1 MLGVDSC
8 GKLPSPLSDMTLN
21 EAETR
26 NLLIDPALQKRGWGM
41 GLGTM
46 RLEQSAGKVRMVNG
60 KARRSSTKT
69 ADYTL
74 QVRPNGS
81 GQPVKVGVV
90 EAKAERFPPNH
101 GLEQAKQTAERHNV
115 PFAFSS
121 NGHLYVEYDSSKG
134 MTTEPRSFDDF
145 PTTDE
150 LQRRYEL
157 GKEFTFD
164 QPDVIPLLTPYY
176 QSEDSVR
183 YYQDAAIRAVFEK
196 IAKGEN
202 RALLSLATGTGK
214 THIAVNI
221 LKRIADA
228 GQLRRALFV
237 CDRDELRSQG
247 WAALNEAF
255 GSDAAQASTRNPE
268 KNARVIVAT
277 YQTLG
282 VDTEE
287 GDSSFLK
294 THYPENYF
302 SHIVIDECHRSAWNK
317 WSEVLT
323 RNSDAVQI
331 GLTATP
337 RQFENLELPP
347 EDQKITNDNILYFG
361 FPAYEYGIG
370 RGIDDG
376 YLALMQV
383 ERRKTF
389 IAQNIFSEHEKH
401 ITRDE
406 LGQGQLR
413 DAYTGES
420 VTAEDVREEYGAP
433 TLEQRLIMPDRVHAT
448 CEDLFE
454 LLVND
459 GDPRQKTIV
468 FCVSID
474 HANRVQ
480 AKMNNLYAQWCQAN
494 GVARSDPYAFSCTAE
509 TGREHISDLRGAS
522 TRYFVATTVD
532 LLSTGVDVP
541 VVENI
546 VFFRY
551 VNSPIAFQQMIG
563 RGTRIDEARGKLA
576 FTIYDYTDATRL
588 MGSDLTSRD
597 GGGNK
602 VSDDG
607 PRDGADE
614 QIIEVQ
620 GMQVHVSPAGKFI
633 AVSKDDGT
641 VELVSIEEYE
651 QKIRDALVNEVGDI
665 EELKARWVDPERRRE
680 AMRVLPDDTRSAN
693 LLREVAAMHDYDLF
707 DVLAHIVF
715 GFRPLTRIDRARTFE
730 TNNRSWLEPLP
741 DQTRNTILAIV
752 SQFGKGG
759 IENLEHSGMLNT
771 PEVVNAGGGRA
782 LAGYPDGDAGEALQ
796 DVKRRIF
803 GE

>member
-1 MLGVDSC
+1 MEVLILC
-8 GKLPSPLSDMTLN
+8 ELAMTYN

-26 NLLIDPALQKRGWGM
+26 ALLIDPALHRRGWGI

-46 RLEQSAGKVRMVNG
+46 RLEQSAGKVEMVGG
-60 KARRSSTKT
+60 KPRRSSTKT

-74 QVRPNGS
+74 QVRPDGF

-101 GLEQAKQTAERHNV
+101 GLEQAKKTAERHNV

-121 NGHLYVEYDSSKG
+121 NGHRYVEYDSDTGLTSDPK
-134 MTTEPRSFDDF
+134 SFDDF
-145 PTTDE
+145 PAPSE
-150 LQRRYEL
+150 LQRRYEVYL
-157 GKEFTFD
+157 GSTLND
-164 QPDVIPLLTPYY
+164 DVARPLLMAYPGGAG
-176 QSEDSVR
+176 SMR
-183 YYQDAAIRAVFEK
+183 YYQDAAVRAVFEK
-196 IAKGEN
+196 MARGEK

-214 THIAVNI
+214 TRIAVNT
-221 LKRIADA
+221 LKRIADS

-247 WAALNEAF
+247 WTALNEVF
-255 GSDAAQASTRNPE
+255 GADAAQASTRNPE

-287 GDSSFLK
+287 GESTFLR

-323 RNSDAVQI
+323 RNPDAVQI

-370 RGIDDG
+370 SGIDDG

-383 ERRKTF
+383 ERRETF
-389 IAQNIFSEHEKH
+389 IAQNVFSEREKH
-401 ITRDE
+401 VTRNE
-406 LGQGQLR
+406 LGKGQLQN
-413 DAYTGES
+413 ALTGEA
-420 VTAEDVREEYGAP
+420 VKLDDLREEYGAP
-433 TLEQRLIMPDRVHAT
+433 ALEQRLIMPDRVRAM

-459 GDPRQKTIV
+459 GDPRQKTII
-468 FCVSID
+468 FCVNIY

-480 AKMNNLYAQWCQAN
+480 VEMNNLFAKWCADN
-494 GVARSDPYAFSCTAE
+494 GIARNDPYAFSCTAE
-509 TGREHISDLRGAS
+509 TGREHISDLRGAN
-522 TRYFVATTVD
+522 TRYFAATTVD

-551 VNSPIAFQQMIG
+551 VTSPIAFQQMIG

-588 MGSDLTSRD
+588 MSSDLTSRA
-597 GGGNK
+597 GGSTTNGDPNDQEK
-602 VSDDG
+602 
-607 PRDGADE
+607 E
-614 QIIEVQ
+614 QVIEVQ
-620 GMQVHVSPAGKFI
+620 GMHVHVRPVGKFI
-633 AVSKDDGT
+633 AVSKNDGS
-641 VELVSIEEYE
+641 VEMVSIEEYE
-651 QKIRDALVNEVGDI
+651 NRVKEALVSEVNDVEGLR
-665 EELKARWVDPERRRE
+665 ERWIDPGRRHDTML
-680 AMRVLPDDTRSAN
+680 ALPDQARSAN
-693 LLREVAAMHDYDLF
+693 LLREIGGLHDYDLF
-707 DVLAHIVF
+707 DVLAGITF
-715 GFRPLTRIDRARTFE
+715 GFRPLTRIDRADTFKAQ
-730 TNNRSWLEPLP
+730 NRNWLCAMP
-741 DQTRNTILAIV
+741 DQTRNAILAIV
-752 SQFGKGG
+752 SQFSKGG
-759 IENLEHSGMLNT
+759 IENLENRAMLST
-771 PEVVNAGGGRA
+771 SEVSRAGGGAA
-782 LAGYPDGDAGEALQ
+782 LFKYPHGNAGDALREI
-796 DVKRRIF
+796 KRRF
-803 GE
+803 FRHDV

>member
-1 MLGVDSC
+1 MVTSMW
-8 GKLPSPLSDMTLN
+8 ST
-21 EAETR
+21 TR
-26 NLLIDPALQKRGWGM
+26 PTGI
-41 GLGTM
+41 
-46 RLEQSAGKVRMVNG
+46 
-60 KARRSSTKT
+60 
-69 ADYTL
+69 
-74 QVRPNGS
+74 
-81 GQPVKVGVV
+81 
-90 EAKAERFPPNH
+90 
-101 GLEQAKQTAERHNV
+101 
-115 PFAFSS
+115 
-121 NGHLYVEYDSSKG
+121 
-134 MTTEPRSFDDF
+134 TTEPRSFDDF

-214 THIAVNI
+214 THIAVNL

-247 WAALNEAF
+247 WGALNEAF
-255 GSDAAQASTRNPE
+255 GSDAAQASTGNPE

-383 ERRKTF
+383 ERRETF

-406 LGQGQLR
+406 LGQGQ
-413 DAYTGES
+413 T
-420 VTAEDVREEYGAP
+420 
-433 TLEQRLIMPDRVHAT
+433 
-448 CEDLFE
+448 
-454 LLVND
+454 
-459 GDPRQKTIV
+459 K
-468 FCVSID
+468 
-474 HANRVQ
+474 
-480 AKMNNLYAQWCQAN
+480 
-494 GVARSDPYAFSCTAE
+494 
-509 TGREHISDLRGAS
+509 
-522 TRYFVATTVD
+522 
-532 LLSTGVDVP
+532 
-541 VVENI
+541 
-546 VFFRY
+546 
-551 VNSPIAFQQMIG
+551 
-563 RGTRIDEARGKLA
+563 
-576 FTIYDYTDATRL
+576 
-588 MGSDLTSRD
+588 
-597 GGGNK
+597 
-602 VSDDG
+602 
-607 PRDGADE
+607 
-614 QIIEVQ
+614 
-620 GMQVHVSPAGKFI
+620 
-633 AVSKDDGT
+633 
-641 VELVSIEEYE
+641 
-651 QKIRDALVNEVGDI
+651 
-665 EELKARWVDPERRRE
+665 
-680 AMRVLPDDTRSAN
+680 
-693 LLREVAAMHDYDLF
+693 
-707 DVLAHIVF
+707 
-715 GFRPLTRIDRARTFE
+715 
-730 TNNRSWLEPLP
+730 
-741 DQTRNTILAIV
+741 
-752 SQFGKGG
+752 
-759 IENLEHSGMLNT
+759 
-771 PEVVNAGGGRA
+771 GRA
-782 LAGYPDGDAGEALQ
+782 H
-796 DVKRRIF
+796 RRIRCR
-803 GE
+803 GRYARRIRCTNA

>member
-1 MLGVDSC
+1 
-8 GKLPSPLSDMTLN
+8 MTLN

-60 KARRSSTKT
+60 RARRSSTKT

-74 QVRPNGS
+74 QVRPSGS

-121 NGHLYVEYDSSKG
+121 NGHLYVEHDSTTG
-134 MTTEPRSFDDF
+134 ITTEPRSFDDF

-247 WAALNEAF
+247 WGALNEAF

-383 ERRKTF
+383 ERRETF

-413 DAYTGES
+413 DARTGES
-420 VTAEDVREEYGAP
+420 VAAEDMREEYGAP
-433 TLEQRLIMPDRVHAT
+433 TLEQRLIMPDRVHAM

-459 GDPRQKTIV
+459 GDPRQKTII

-480 AKMNNLYAQWCQAN
+480 AKMNNLYAQWCQAS

-551 VNSPIAFQQMIG
+551 LNSPIAFQQMIG

-588 MGSDLTSRD
+588 MGADLQSRAD
-597 GGGNK
+597 GG
-602 VSDDG
+602 SIG
-607 PRDGADE
+607 PNEPPEREKE
-614 QIIEVQ
+614 QVIEVQ
-620 GMQVHVSPAGKFI
+620 GMRVHVRPAGRFI
-633 AVSKDDGT
+633 AVSKDDGN
-641 VELVSIEEYE
+641 VEMVSLEEYE
-651 QKIRDALVNEVGDI
+651 ERVKEALVNEVGDV
-665 EELKARWVDPERRRE
+665 EELKERWVDPARRRDS
-680 AMRVLPDDTRSAN
+680 MLVLPDQTRSAN
-693 LLREVAAMHDYDLF
+693 LLREVSGLHDYDLF
-707 DVLAHIVF
+707 DVLAGIAF
-715 GFRPLTRIDRARTFE
+715 GFRPLTRADRAKVFE
-730 TNNRSWLEPLP
+730 SNNRSWLDGMP
-741 DQTRNTILAIV
+741 DQTRNTILAIA

-759 IENLEHSGMLNT
+759 IENLEHSTMLNT
-771 PEVVNAGGGRA
+771 PEVARTGGASA
-782 LAGYPDGDAGEALQ
+782 LNIYPYGDASAALRET
-796 DVKRRIF
+796 KRRLF
-803 GE
+803 AV

>member
-1 MLGVDSC
+1 
-8 GKLPSPLSDMTLN
+8 MTYN

-26 NLLIDPALQKRGWGM
+26 NLLIDPALHGRGWAI

-46 RLEQSAGKVRMVNG
+46 RLEQSAGKVEMVGG
-60 KARRSSTKT
+60 KPRRSSTKT

-74 QVRPNGS
+74 QVRRGGS

-121 NGHLYVEYDSSKG
+121 NGHRYVEYDSDTGLTS
-134 MTTEPRSFDDF
+134 EPKSFDDF
-145 PTTDE
+145 PTPDE
-150 LQRRYEL
+150 LQRRYEAYL
-157 GKEFTFD
+157 GSRLD
-164 QPDVIPLLTPYY
+164 DDVAKPLLMAYPGGAG
-176 QSEDSVR
+176 SMR
-183 YYQDAAIRAVFEK
+183 YYQDAAVRAVFEK
-196 IAKGEN
+196 MARGEK

-214 THIAVNI
+214 TRIAVNI
-221 LKRIADA
+221 LKRIAEA

-247 WAALNEAF
+247 WTALNEVF
-255 GSDAAQASTRNPE
+255 GADAAQASTRNPE

-282 VDTEE
+282 VDTDD
-287 GDSSFLK
+287 GDSSFLR
-294 THYPENYF
+294 TNYPENYF

-323 RNSDAVQI
+323 RNPDAVQI

-383 ERRKTF
+383 ERRETF
-389 IAQNIFSEHEKH
+389 IAQNVFSEREKH
-401 ITRDE
+401 VTRDE
-406 LGQGQLR
+406 LGKGQLQN
-413 DAYTGES
+413 ALTGEA
-420 VTAEDVREEYGAP
+420 VKLDDLRKEYGAP
-433 TLEQRLIMPDRVHAT
+433 TLEQRLIMPDRVRAM
-448 CEDLFE
+448 CKDLFE

-459 GDPRQKTIV
+459 GDPRQKTII
-468 FCVSID
+468 FCVNID

-480 AKMNNLYAQWCQAN
+480 VEMNNLFAKWCVDN
-494 GVARSDPYAFSCTAE
+494 GVARNDPYAFSCTAE
-509 TGREHISDLRGAS
+509 TGREHISDLRGAN
-522 TRYFVATTVD
+522 TRHFVATTVD

-588 MGSDLTSRD
+588 MGSDLISRD
-597 GGGNK
+597 GGGKK

-607 PRDGADE
+607 PRDVDAE

-633 AVSKDDGT
+633 AVSTDDGK
-641 VELVSIEEYE
+641 VELVSVEEYE
-651 QKIRDALVNEVGDI
+651 RRVKSALVSEVGDLDG
-665 EELKARWVDPERRRE
+665 LKDRWVDLERRRE
-680 AMRVLPDDTRSAN
+680 AMRRLPDNTRSAN

-707 DVLAHIVF
+707 DVLAFIAF
-715 GFRPLTRIDRARTFE
+715 GVQPRTRTERVEAFAA
-730 TNNRSWLEPLP
+730 NNRSWLEPLP

-752 SQFGKGG
+752 SQFAKGG
-759 IENLEHSGMLNT
+759 IENLENSTMLST
-771 PEVVNAGGGRA
+771 QEVADAGGGSA
-782 LAGYPDGDAGEALQ
+782 LDDYPHGNAGDALRET
-796 DVKRRIF
+796 KHRIF